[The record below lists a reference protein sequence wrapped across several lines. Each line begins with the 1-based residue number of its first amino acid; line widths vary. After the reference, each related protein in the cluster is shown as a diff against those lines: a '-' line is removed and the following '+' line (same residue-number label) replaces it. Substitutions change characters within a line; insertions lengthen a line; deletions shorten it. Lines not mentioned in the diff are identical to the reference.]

1 MALKRVGLLT
11 GGGDCPGL
19 NAVIRA
25 VVWRADREGVEV
37 MGIRR
42 GWLGLLELEM
52 EPLTRSAVS
61 GILPKGGTILG
72 SSRINPLVEPG
83 DLERLRDN
91 LERNRLD
98 ALIVAGGNGTLAAA
112 TELHDRG
119 VPVIGLPKTIDNDL
133 RGTDYSFG
141 FDTAVS
147 VVCDAIDRLHSTAES
162 HQRVMVVEVMGRH
175 TGWLAVF
182 GGMAAGADLILI
194 PEKPYRPDD
203 VQALIEQ
210 RKLRGRT
217 YSIIVVAEGASPV
230 GEPPPAG
237 VGGGTTSGA
246 GFRLARDLEQRM
258 DIETRVTVL
267 GHTQRGGSPTAFDRI
282 LATRFGIRA
291 VELATKG
298 RFGVMTGL
306 RGTRVLPVP
315 LQEATAGPKTVELD
329 KFEDAE
335 VFFG

>member
-1 MALKRVGLLT
+1 MTPKRFGLLT

-25 VVWRADREGVEV
+25 VVWRADREDIEIR
-37 MGIRR
+37 GIRR
-42 GWLGLLELEM
+42 GFRGLIERDM
-52 EPLTRSAVS
+52 EPLTRSAVT

-72 SSRINPLVEPG
+72 TSRINPFADPA
-83 DLERLRDN
+83 DLDKLRHN
-91 LERNRLD
+91 FERNRLD

-112 TELHDRG
+112 SELHNRG
-119 VPVIGLPKTIDNDL
+119 IPVVGLPKTIDNDL

-147 VVCDAIDRLHSTAES
+147 VVCDAIDRLHTTAES

-175 TGWLAVF
+175 TGWIAVF
-182 GGMAAGADLILI
+182 GGLASGADLILI
-194 PEKPYRPDD
+194 PEKPYHLDD
-203 VQALIEQ
+203 MCALIEK
-210 RKLRGRT
+210 RKLRGRS
-217 YSIIVVAEGASPV
+217 YSILVVAEGASPA
-230 GEPPPAG
+230 GEPPPDR
-237 VGGGTTSGA
+237 VGEGASSGA
-246 GFRLARDLEQRM
+246 GFRLARDLERRM
-258 DIETRVTVL
+258 KIETRVTVL
-267 GHTQRGGSPTAFDRI
+267 GHTQRGGSPTPFDRI

-291 VELATKG
+291 VELAAKG

-329 KFEDAE
+329 KFADAE

>member
-1 MALKRVGLLT
+1 MTPKRFGLLT

-25 VVWRADREGVEV
+25 VVWRADREDIEI

-42 GWLGLLELEM
+42 GFRGLIERDM
-52 EPLTRSAVS
+52 QPLTRSAVT
-61 GILPKGGTILG
+61 GILAKGGTILG
-72 SSRINPLVEPG
+72 TSRINPFADPA
-83 DLERLRDN
+83 DLDKLRDN
-91 LERNRLD
+91 FERNRLD

-112 TELHDRG
+112 CELHDRG
-119 VPVIGLPKTIDNDL
+119 IPVVAVPKTIDNDL

-147 VVCDAIDRLHSTAES
+147 VVCDAIDRLHTTAES

-175 TGWLAVF
+175 TGWIAVF
-182 GGMAAGADLILI
+182 GGMASGADLILI
-194 PEKPYRPDD
+194 PEKPYHLDD
-203 VQALIEQ
+203 MCALIEK
-210 RKLRGRT
+210 RKLRGRS
-217 YSIIVVAEGASPV
+217 YSIVVVAEGASPA
-230 GEPPPAG
+230 GEPPPDR
-237 VGGGTTSGA
+237 VGEGASSGA
-246 GFRLARDLEQRM
+246 GFRLARDLEHRM
-258 DIETRVTVL
+258 EIETRVTVL
-267 GHTQRGGSPTAFDRI
+267 GHTQRGGSPTPFDRI

-329 KFEDAE
+329 KFADAE

>member
-1 MALKRVGLLT
+1 MTLKRVGLLT

-25 VVWRADREGVEV
+25 VVWRADREGIEV

-42 GWLGLLELEM
+42 GWLGLLELDM
-52 EPLTRSAVS
+52 EPLTRSAVN

-72 SSRINPLVEPG
+72 SSRIDPLANPG
-83 DLERLRDN
+83 DLDRLRDN
-91 LERNRLD
+91 IVRNRLD

-112 TELHDRG
+112 TELHNRG

-147 VVCDAIDRLHSTAES
+147 VVCEAIDRLHSTAES

-175 TGWLAVF
+175 TGWIAVF
-182 GGMAAGADLILI
+182 GGMAAGADMILI
-194 PEKPYRPDD
+194 PEKPYHLDGMC
-203 VQALIEQ
+203 ALIEK
-210 RKLRGRT
+210 RMLRGRT
-217 YSIIVVAEGASPV
+217 YSIVVVAEGASSAGEPLPQRV
-230 GEPPPAG
+230 GE
-237 VGGGTTSGA
+237 GTTSGA
-246 GFRLARDLEQRM
+246 GFRVARDLEARM
-258 DIETRVTVL
+258 DVETRVTVL

-291 VELATKG
+291 IEFAAKG

-315 LQEATAGPKTVELD
+315 LLEAAAGPKTVELD